1 VQKDDPLLALLTRI
15 KTGEEAAMELLYNLT
30 VNRLYGLAVKIV
42 TKPELAEE
50 VIGDVFLQVWK
61 KAGDFDSEKAT
72 PLAWLLMICRSRSL
86 DTLRRE
92 KSATKNQYT
101 DNTNKP
107 IEEPVTET
115 PLEVFE
121 ERECSDHM
129 LAALNILNDKQR
141 QTIALAFYKGMS
153 HREISRYT
161 GEPLGTVKS
170 NLRRAQ
176 DILRKA
182 LTHEDAIKGVVY
194 GKS

>member
-1 VQKDDPLLALLTRI
+1 MQEKDPLLALLTRI

-30 VNRLYGLAVKIV
+30 VNRLYGLAIKIV
-42 TKPELAEE
+42 IKPELAEE

-61 KAGDFDSEKAT
+61 KAGDFDSERAT

-101 DNTNKP
+101 GNTNKP

-121 ERECSDHM
+121 EIECSDHI
-129 LAALNILNDKQR
+129 LAALKILNDKQR

-182 LTHEDAIKGVVY
+182 LTDEDSIKGVVY
-194 GKS
+194 GKA